1 MSHVLHS
8 TQLHS
13 PVTGCSWSASTLL
26 IVLHFILNCIS
37 LIVSTV
43 FLRRGVNCI
52 SLILLTVLDD
62 NCLGSLAAP
71 HRAPICPSCA
81 PNWQAGLPTRSLL
94 RVKLGSKYVQPL
106 FFSFYEHQYQQLLHW
121 MADQEVEKVIFVEK
135 FQIERKNSFLASQP
149 SYHPRHPAR
158 LSRRLKRALANVPI
172 ISVAAP
178 LCTVHAQ

>member
-43 FLRRGVNCI
+43 LLRRGVNCI

-106 FFSFYEHQYQQLLHW
+106 FFSNLSTFKSTSISSSCIGWLIRRWRKWFLLKNFKLR
-121 MADQEVEKVIFVEK
+121 EKTLFLPASRLIIHDIQPGYPGGWK
-135 FQIERKNSFLASQP
+135 ERLQM
-149 SYHPRHPAR
+149 
-158 LSRRLKRALANVPI
+158 
-172 ISVAAP
+172 
-178 LCTVHAQ
+178 CQ